1 MFTEDWWSCRILG
14 KMKITESDYTKR
26 KQYFE
31 NQLKRNNKIK
41 LKLIW
46 AVFVTLVGPL
56 LMPFMKAGN
65 RWSRENFSTT
75 IGYENSVLLFGGF
88 LIPIMSCLIYREYK
102 NMIRTKF
109 DIERD
114 LRLLEKEY
122 QKQ

>member
-1 MFTEDWWSCRILG
+1 MD
-14 KMKITESDYTKR
+14 KMKITESEYIER
-26 KQYFE
+26 KQYIDH
-31 NQLKRNNKIK
+31 QLKQNNKIK

-46 AVFVTLVGPL
+46 AVFVTLVGPF
-56 LMPFMKAGN
+56 LMPFMKTGD
-65 RWSRENFSTT
+65 RWRRETFSTT

-88 LIPIMSCLIYREYK
+88 MIPIMSYLIYREYK

-109 DIERD
+109 NIERD

>member
-1 MFTEDWWSCRILG
+1 MG
-14 KMKITESDYTKR
+14 KMKITESEYLKR
-26 KQYFE
+26 KQYFDY
-31 NQLKRNNKIK
+31 QLKQNNKIK

-46 AVFVTLVGPL
+46 AIFVTLVGPL

-65 RWSRENFSTT
+65 RWSRETFSTT
-75 IGYENSVLLFGGF
+75 IGYENSVLLFGGIM
-88 LIPIMSCLIYREYK
+88 IPIMSYLIYREYK

-122 QKQ
+122 QNQ